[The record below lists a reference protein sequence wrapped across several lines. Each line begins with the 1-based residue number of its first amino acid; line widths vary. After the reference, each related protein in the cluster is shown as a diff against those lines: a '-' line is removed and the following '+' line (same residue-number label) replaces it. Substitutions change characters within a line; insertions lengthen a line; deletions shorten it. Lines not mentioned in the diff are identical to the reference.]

1 MRPIAL
7 FIALLSVIFIG
18 GCKIRMVAS
27 EGGSVG
33 TQSGDFSCAAGASC
47 ADIDVSDTDFDQ
59 TFTGIPAPGF
69 TFAGWLGRDRGLCGG
84 NSGSCRIFT
93 SGFTGNDLLLSFL
106 DKDDEVF
113 FLEAVFFQDQ
123 STGSGTG
130 SADQCFNAAQFQPDS
145 TVTARDRNN
154 LEGDVSTY
162 RYDRVVTAGAR
173 FDGKN
178 TLKATSNLVIEADGE
193 ISSGTVES
201 FIFPRNAQ
209 KRLLEFG
216 NIVTIVQPEQITV
229 TFTVRPSRLYRFDL
243 AAGESYVQEYEET
256 IETSFPG
263 FNDTE
268 QATVRVITTFKGIE
282 SVTVP
287 AGTFQACKFVENLSD
302 GPFATTTME
311 WFGVGNGM
319 LLKSVDDD
327 ETSELVSATINGA
340 AI

>member
-1 MRPIAL
+1 MRPLTL
-7 FIALLSVIFIG
+7 FVALLSVTFIG

-27 EGGSVG
+27 EGGSIG
-33 TQSGDFSCAAGASC
+33 TQSGHFSCAAGASC
-47 ADIDVSDTDFDQ
+47 AEIDVSDTDFDQ
-59 TFTGIPAPGF
+59 TFTGIPEAGF
-69 TFAGWLGRDRGLCGG
+69 TFAGWLSRNRSLCGG
-84 NSGSCRIFT
+84 NSGTCRIFT
-93 SGFTGNDLLLSFL
+93 AGFTGNDLLLSFL

-123 STGSGTG
+123 ISGSGTG

-145 TVTARDRNN
+145 TVTASYRDNSV
-154 LEGDVSTY
+154 GDVSISG
-162 RYDRVVTAGAR
+162 YDRVVTAGAT
-173 FDGKN
+173 FNGKS
-178 TLKATSNLVIEADGE
+178 TLKATSNIVIEADGDN
-193 ISSGTVES
+193 SSGTVES
-201 FIFPRNAQ
+201 FILPRNTQ

-229 TFTVRPSRLYRFDL
+229 TLTVRPSRLYRFDL

-287 AGTFQACKFVENLSD
+287 AGTFQACKFVEQLTD
-302 GPFATTTME
+302 GPFATTTTE
-311 WFGVGNGM
+311 WFGVGNGL
-319 LLKSVDDD
+319 LLKSVDDN

-340 AI
+340 SI